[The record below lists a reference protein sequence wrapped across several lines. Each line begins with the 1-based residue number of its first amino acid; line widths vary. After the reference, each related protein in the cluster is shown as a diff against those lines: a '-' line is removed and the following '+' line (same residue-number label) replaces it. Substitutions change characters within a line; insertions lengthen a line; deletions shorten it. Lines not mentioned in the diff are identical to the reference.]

1 MEKSKTIKVFK
12 FICKHCGKEFIKTEK
27 ELNKSKH
34 KTPVFCCKE
43 CQKEWYKEN
52 SYITVKCKN
61 CGKEFQIS
69 KGVYNKSET
78 KNFFCSH
85 SCSATYNNSKRIISE
100 AQKKKT
106 SETFRKKLGIE
117 IPYNENDKICPKC
130 GNKKDKYAKLCSK
143 CLKQYNRD
151 ILKNRTLGSY
161 IDGHKYLSTK
171 CGEIRR
177 DARKTIEESKREKV
191 CEYCHNHEFDDI
203 LEVHHLKG
211 ILEFDRSATVAEIN
225 DINNLVWLC
234 PNHHKMLEMGLI
246 TL

>member
-61 CGKEFQIS
+61 CGKEFQIT

-85 SCSATYNNSKRIISE
+85 SCSATYNNLKRIISE
-100 AQKKKT
+100 AQKK
-106 SETFRKKLGIE
+106 
-117 IPYNENDKICPKC
+117 
-130 GNKKDKYAKLCSK
+130 
-143 CLKQYNRD
+143 
-151 ILKNRTLGSY
+151 
-161 IDGHKYLSTK
+161 
-171 CGEIRR
+171 
-177 DARKTIEESKREKV
+177 
-191 CEYCHNHEFDDI
+191 
-203 LEVHHLKG
+203 
-211 ILEFDRSATVAEIN
+211 
-225 DINNLVWLC
+225 
-234 PNHHKMLEMGLI
+234 
-246 TL
+246 